1 MKLSKTLVHSLRED
15 PADVEMDSQKLLLK
29 GGLIAKVDSG
39 LYAFT
44 PLGYRFLEDIQKVV
58 ENNSKKIGGSQIS
71 IPYVNNL
78 EEVSEKNNGFI
89 LNFNEETLSF
99 INFLKSS
106 VTSYKQLPLFFYENN
121 TEFSYKGKNNLG
133 IMGGR
138 QILREYF
145 YMVLD
150 GENDKFNKKELIKL
164 YKNIFQIMN
173 LQYNMVEDELDGTIK
188 FIIYNNIGDL
198 HIVACKSCNYGNEVN
213 RASSIPDYQI
223 EKDLKELNKIETP
236 DIKTIEEL
244 GEFFKVPYRKFTKT
258 IIYKC
263 NNDSIVAVMVR
274 GDRDIDEFKVIK
286 NLGNIKSLELAGEDI
301 VRQATNAEVGFAGP
315 INLKVDKILI
325 DEEITKMNN
334 FMVGANETGYHYEN
348 VNYERDFK
356 GIVGEFRK
364 IHKDSKCI
372 LCGDKLEVNE
382 GFVIGEIKKIE
393 ENLIKNE
400 CATFIDNKGKSKPFT
415 IYKGFMDIYKIISW
429 TIEQNKDELGIVWP
443 METSA
448 FKVIVTIAN
457 VKDEQQFKVGE
468 KIYSSLVNIGIGT
481 ILDDR
486 KERAGVKFK
495 DADLWGIPIRITVGK
510 NIKENNVE
518 IKLRNSKEKKEIPID
533 QLQESIKSLLGIG

>member
-1 MKLSKTLVHSLRED
+1 MRLSKTLVHSLREY
-15 PADVEMDSQKLLLK
+15 PADLDLDSQKLLLK
-29 GGLIAKVDSG
+29 GGLITKVDSG

-44 PLGYRFLEDIQKVV
+44 PLGYSFLENIQKII
-58 ENNSKKIGGSQIS
+58 EDNSKKNGGFQIS
-71 IPYVNNL
+71 IPYINDFQD
-78 EEVSEKNNGFI
+78 VSKKNNEFI
-89 LNFNEETLSF
+89 LDSNEETLRF
-99 INFLKSS
+99 INFLKNN

-121 TEFSYKGKNNLG
+121 TEINYKGKNNLG
-133 IMGGR
+133 IMCGK
-138 QILREYF
+138 QVLKEHF
-145 YMVLD
+145 YMMLD
-150 GENDKFNKKELIKL
+150 EENNKFNKEELIKL
-164 YKNIFQIMN
+164 YKDIFKTMN
-173 LQYNMVEDELDGTIK
+173 LQYHIVEDELDGTIK
-188 FIIYNNIGDL
+188 FIIYDNIGDS
-198 HIVACKSCNYGNEVN
+198 HIAECKGCNYGNEIN
-213 RASSIPDYQI
+213 RVLSIPDYNI

-263 NNDSIVAVMVR
+263 NNASIVAVMVR

-286 NLGNIKSLELAGEDI
+286 NLGNIGNLELAGEDI
-301 VRQATNAEVGFAGP
+301 VKQATNAEIGFAGP
-315 INLKVDKILI
+315 INLKVDNILV

-334 FMVGANETGYHYEN
+334 FMVGGNETGYHYEN
-348 VNYERDFK
+348 VNYGRDFK

-372 LCGDKLEVNE
+372 LCGNKLEINE

-429 TIEQNKDELGIVWP
+429 AIEQNKDELGIVWP
-443 METSA
+443 MEASA
-448 FKVIVTIAN
+448 FKIIVTIAN
-457 VKDEQQFKVGE
+457 EKDEQQFKVAE
-468 KIYSSLVNIGIGT
+468 EIYSNLVNSGIST

-518 IKLRNSKEKKEIPID
+518 IKLRNLKEKKEIPID
-533 QLQESIKSLLGIG
+533 QLQESIKSLLGMA

>member
-39 LYAFT
+39 LYVFT

-164 YKNIFQIMN
+164 YKNIFEIIN

-188 FIIYNNIGDL
+188 FIIYNNIGDS
-198 HIVACKSCNYGNEVN
+198 HIVACKSCNYGNEIN

-315 INLKVDKILI
+315 INLKVDKVLI

-334 FMVGANETGYHYEN
+334 FMAGANETGYHYEN
-348 VNYERDFK
+348 VNYGRDFK

-429 TIEQNKDELGIVWP
+429 AIEQNKDELGIVWP

>member
-58 ENNSKKIGGSQIS
+58 ENNSKKIGGSQIF

-89 LNFNEETLSF
+89 LNSNEETLSF

-164 YKNIFQIMN
+164 YKNIFEIMN

-198 HIVACKSCNYGNEVN
+198 HIVACKSCNYGNEIN

-348 VNYERDFK
+348 VNYGRDFK

-364 IHKDSKCI
+364 IHRDSKCI

-429 TIEQNKDELGIVWP
+429 AIEQNKDELGIVWP

>member
-1 MKLSKTLVHSLRED
+1 MRLSKTLVHSLREY
-15 PADVEMDSQKLLLK
+15 PADLDMDSQKLLLK
-29 GGLIAKVDSG
+29 GGLITKVDSG

-44 PLGYRFLEDIQKVV
+44 PLGYSFLENIQKII
-58 ENNSKKIGGSQIS
+58 EKNSKKNGGFQIS
-71 IPYVNNL
+71 IPYINDFQD
-78 EEVSEKNNGFI
+78 VSKKNNEFI
-89 LNFNEETLSF
+89 LDSNEETLRF
-99 INFLKSS
+99 INFLKNN

-121 TEFSYKGKNNLG
+121 TEINYKGKNNLG
-133 IMGGR
+133 IMCGK
-138 QILREYF
+138 QVLKEHF
-145 YMVLD
+145 YMMLD
-150 GENDKFNKKELIKL
+150 EENNKFNKEELIKL
-164 YKNIFQIMN
+164 YKDIFKIMN
-173 LQYNMVEDELDGTIK
+173 LQYHIVEDELDGTIK
-188 FIIYNNIGDL
+188 FIIYDNIGDS
-198 HIVACKSCNYGNEVN
+198 HIVECKSCNYGNEIN
-213 RASSIPDYQI
+213 RVLSIPDYNI

-263 NNDSIVAVMVR
+263 NNASIVAVMVR

-286 NLGNIKSLELAGEDI
+286 NLGNIGNLELAGEDI
-301 VRQATNAEVGFAGP
+301 VKQATNAEIGFAGP
-315 INLKVDKILI
+315 INLKVDNILV

-348 VNYERDFK
+348 VNYGRDFK

-372 LCGDKLEVNE
+372 LCGNKLEIND

-429 TIEQNKDELGIVWP
+429 AIEQNKDELGIVWP
-443 METSA
+443 MEASA
-448 FKVIVTIAN
+448 FKIIVTIAN
-457 VKDEQQFKVGE
+457 EKDEQQFKVAE
-468 KIYSSLVNIGIGT
+468 EIYSNLVNSGIST

-518 IKLRNSKEKKEIPID
+518 IKLRNLKEKKEIPID
-533 QLQESIKSLLGIG
+533 QLQESIKSLLGMA

>member
-89 LNFNEETLSF
+89 LNSNEETLSF

-164 YKNIFQIMN
+164 YKNIFEIMN

-188 FIIYNNIGDL
+188 FIIYNNIGDS
-198 HIVACKSCNYGNEVN
+198 HIVACKSCNYGNEIN

-263 NNDSIVAVMVR
+263 NNDAIVAVMVR

-301 VRQATNAEVGFAGP
+301 VRQATNAEIGFAGP

-348 VNYERDFK
+348 VNYGRDFK

-400 CATFIDNKGKSKPFT
+400 YATFIDNKGKSKLFT

-429 TIEQNKDELGIVWP
+429 AIEQNKDELGIVWP

>member
-164 YKNIFQIMN
+164 YKNIFEIIN

-188 FIIYNNIGDL
+188 FIIYNNIGDS
-198 HIVACKSCNYGNEVN
+198 HIVACKSCNYGNEIN

-334 FMVGANETGYHYEN
+334 FMAGANETGYHYEN
-348 VNYERDFK
+348 VNYGRDFK

-429 TIEQNKDELGIVWP
+429 VIEQNKDELGIVWP